1 MDRYEVGFIATAA
14 EHVGEDLARRFVE
27 VLHGLP
33 GVAPGERG
41 VEEITGTTIA
51 GRFVVLA
58 DQGMTDA
65 ARDGSR
71 LAQEALTIAGLP
83 EARLVELTV
92 KLQDDGLA

>member
-1 MDRYEVGFIATAA
+1 MSRYEVGFTATAT
-14 EHVGEDLARRFVE
+14 EDVDVDLAQRLDE
-27 VLHGLP
+27 VVYGLP

-41 VEEITGTTIA
+41 VEEVAGSTITA
-51 GRFVVLA
+51 RFIMIA

-92 KLQDDGLA
+92 RLLDDGPG